1 MMKMEEKI
9 LYISRM
15 QAKQLLNNK
24 IKRVERTIPKRMLET
39 EDSIKFCIE
48 LSD

>member
-1 MMKMEEKI
+1 MEEKI

-15 QAKQLLNNK
+15 QAKGLLNNK
-24 IKRVERTIPKRMLET
+24 IRQVERTIPKQLLET
-39 EDSIKFCIE
+39 KDSIKICIQ

>member
-1 MMKMEEKI
+1 MEEKI

-24 IKRVERTIPKRMLET
+24 IRRVERTIPKNQLET

>member
-1 MMKMEEKI
+1 MIEKI

-15 QAKQLLNNK
+15 QAKQLLDNK
-24 IKRVERTIPKRMLET
+24 IRRVERIIPKQLLET
-39 EDSIKFCIE
+39 EDSIKVCIE

>member
-1 MMKMEEKI
+1 MIEKT

-15 QAKQLLNNK
+15 QAKQLLDNK
-24 IKRVERTIPKRMLET
+24 IRRVERIIPKQLLET
-39 EDSIKFCIE
+39 EDSIKVCIE

>member
-1 MMKMEEKI
+1 MEEKI

-15 QAKQLLNNK
+15 QAKQLLESK
-24 IKRVERTIPKRMLET
+24 IRRVERIIPKSLLET
-39 EDSIKFCIE
+39 DDSIKFCIE